1 MRLVNETF
9 ADLLSSSK
17 SSSKYCAVSRRKSVS
32 AQPSFESVTRGSSGI
47 LKYGGSSR
55 RTGERI
61 SSRSNRKCLR

>member
-1 MRLVNETF
+1 
-9 ADLLSSSK
+9 
-17 SSSKYCAVSRRKSVS
+17 VS